1 MSVRHQVEAMFPVSL
16 PLWLWLLSQIDRGVG
31 QGQDAHPAP
40 HPILV
45 RAQNQQYRDSV
56 SQVLYEN
63 QTAVW
68 HSFVNRTEENHL
80 AFSIPIEHLQ
90 DQSLRIITKVF
101 GADPLHVSV
110 RHKTGQ
116 LTWEHKNG
124 VKLIGKT
131 VCLEDISGEFE
142 NLTLIFSTYSIN
154 QVELEARISLIQ
166 NYIVDGPKVAEVSS
180 TRPFVWTFIPPAE
193 MRDKHVRVQ
202 VESEDKAICGLIS
215 VSPLGCP
222 YHDVES
228 EAQYNARWQTMLG
241 HATIGV
247 KLDGKFEKGFNIVA
261 LTRSNDRTC
270 LGQNNSSKTTR
281 VKTLKVSVLQ
291 EPESILIQVLLIIV
305 VVFGFIVVLCL
316 VSYCLNLPMEGK
328 VIYKL
333 EQIRKEKPEAYGEL
347 HAKTFGYRVSQSP
360 SPPLPSNLDPEF
372 REMDEVDGAMP
383 SHTNSVKSTMSKRST
398 RTVIEL
404 QECTAGDEVDCGSVP
419 YLYESLSSVQTR
431 QGRVVGTQTLD
442 ILIVESFKTL
452 KRKKEASVRE
462 SKHDMNLMLDHMT
475 LMYDKDIYPSSIKL
489 KSSLY
494 TWIIFLMG
502 TFYTIPVV
510 QLLLFNQN
518 TSIFQ
523 GNLDVCY
530 YNYRCK
536 HAFMKI
542 EDFGHFFSNIAYI
555 GLGCLFLGMTKIRQ
569 TRFRELVR
577 MRNYGETYKVRRGI
591 PEQYGIFYALG
602 GSMIMEGI
610 LSACYHICPTKINF
624 QFDTTFMY
632 VLAVLCFL
640 KIYQFRHPDI
650 TTNAYIVFSFIGAA
664 LLLEVIGY
672 YWDNFVF
679 WLAFILFYFFII
691 LTFVVH
697 TYYYGRFAVLQRS
710 WSNILKGRKLSGLR
724 PARKIK
730 FCLCVVVTV
739 VNCIL
744 GVFFLW
750 RRDPGISK
758 YLLIILIGNMVI
770 YILYYCGI
778 KLHYWLVLKMD
789 NEKISLQ
796 CAIYL
801 TLSLTFVTIGIWL
814 FTMSLKNSAL
824 SPAQSRDLNA
834 PCAVLFFDYHDLW
847 HFFSA
852 AGLYT
857 TFMMVMTLEDENLD
871 TEWNKIHVF

>member
-1 MSVRHQVEAMFPVSL
+1 MGFDMVWCESSALRESNRGLAQLCQPDGREPPGLQYPSL
-16 PLWLWLLSQIDRGVG
+16 
-31 QGQDAHPAP
+31 
-40 HPILV
+40 
-45 RAQNQQYRDSV
+45 
-56 SQVLYEN
+56 
-63 QTAVW
+63 
-68 HSFVNRTEENHL
+68 HL
-80 AFSIPIEHLQ
+80 R
-90 DQSLRIITKVF
+90 DQSLRIVTEVL
-101 GADPLHVSV
+101 GSDPLHVSV

-124 VKLIGKT
+124 VQLIGKT
-131 VCLEDISGEFE
+131 VCLEDISSSLGEFE
-142 NLTLIFSTYSIN
+142 NLTLILSTYSS
-154 QVELEARISLIQ
+154 QPVELKARIALIQ
-166 NYIVDGPKVAEVSS
+166 NYIQATGSKVAEVSS
-180 TRPFVWTFIPPAE
+180 TRPYVWTFIPPKT
-193 MRDKHVRVQ
+193 MQHTHVRVQ
-202 VESEDKAICGLIS
+202 VQSEDRHICGLIS

-222 YHDVES
+222 YHDVEA

-247 KLDGKFEKGFNIVA
+247 KLEGKFEHGFNIVA
-261 LTRSNDRTC
+261 LTRSHDGTC
-270 LGQNNSSKTTR
+270 LASRRADTPLSSGKR
-281 VKTLKVSVLQ
+281 VKTLRVEVLP
-291 EPESILIQVLLIIV
+291 EPDSIQLQVLIITGA
-305 VVFGFIVVLCL
+305 VFGLIAGLCL
-316 VSYCLNLPMEGK
+316 ISYFCQLPMEGQ

-333 EQIRKEKPEAYGEL
+333 QQIRKEKPEAYE
-347 HAKTFGYRVSQSP
+347 AIQSSMFRYRVSQSP
-360 SPPLPSNLDPEF
+360 PPPPPLDSNRSDANHPGT
-372 REMDEVDGAMP
+372 DDVDGAIP
-383 SHTNSVKSTMSKRST
+383 SQTYSVESTLSQRSS

-404 QECTAGDEVDCGSVP
+404 QAFTAEDEVDCRSLP
-419 YLYESLSSVQTR
+419 YHQCANLTALSSKEVR
-431 QGRVVGTQTLD
+431 IVGTQTLD
-442 ILIVESFKTL
+442 SLIVESFKTF

-462 SKHDMNLMLDHMT
+462 TKHDRNLMLDHMAI
-475 LMYDKDIYPSSIKL
+475 MYDKDIYPSSIKL

-536 HAFMKI
+536 YAFMKI
-542 EDFGHFFSNIAYI
+542 EDFNHFFSNIAYI

-569 TRFRELVR
+569 TRFKELVR
-577 MRNYGETYKVRRGI
+577 MRNFGQTYKVRRGV

-602 GSMIMEGI
+602 GAMIMEGI

-632 VLAVLCFL
+632 VLAILCFL

-679 WLAFILFYFFII
+679 WLAFILFYLFII
-691 LTFVVH
+691 LSFIIH
-697 TYYYGRFAVLQRS
+697 TYYYGRFAVLKRS
-710 WSNILKGRKLSGLR
+710 WSDILKGRQLSGLR
-724 PARKIK
+724 PARQIK
-730 FCLCVVVTV
+730 FGLCVVVTV
-739 VNCIL
+739 VNCAL
-744 GVFFLW
+744 AVFFLH

-770 YILYYCGI
+770 YILYYCGV
-778 KLHYWLVLKMD
+778 KLHYWLILKQP
-789 NEKISLQ
+789 NEKISPQ

-801 TLSLTFVTIGIWL
+801 LLSLVFVGGGISL

-824 SPAQSRDLNA
+824 SPAQSRDMNG

-847 HFFSA
+847 HFLSA

-871 TEWNKIHVF
+871 TEWHNIHVF